1 MKIQLFMVFILVWC
15 HFIADFLLQ
24 SEKMALNKSK
34 SFKWLNIHA
43 AVYGLVI
50 TVIGMLTIGIE
61 RGLIF
66 GVVNWVAHG
75 FVDFWTSKG
84 TSILWQKKAVHWFF
98 CLIGFDQALH
108 LTVLV
113 ASAAYLMQ

>member
-43 AVYGLVI
+43 IVYGAFMIL
-50 TVIGMLTIGIE
+50 IGMLTIG
-61 RGLIF
+61 LDAAA
-66 GVVNWVAHG
+66 AHSP
-75 FVDFWTSKG
+75 TPAA
-84 TSILWQKKAVHWFF
+84 TAAAHQPPAE
-98 CLIGFDQALH
+98 QA
-108 LTVLV
+108 
-113 ASAAYLMQ
+113 AAQQQQRQRVSGCCTM